1 MDIHWLIAFC
11 LGIGLSAACG
21 IRMFLPLL
29 LIAVNQRF
37 HLLDTSYHVDWLDS
51 NLALIIL
58 ITATVIE
65 ISAYYIPLIDHILD
79 VVNVPLVF
87 VAGLLSMASILPDMP
102 LYMDKVLGL
111 IVGGSTAVTI
121 NGLVG
126 IGRLKSTT
134 LSAGTTNP
142 FYATIENVM
151 TIVITVLSFLI
162 PIIIGLIVFFVVL
175 VSFKKFRNFFRKPL
189 STKH

>member
-29 LIAVNQRF
+29 LIAVNQKF
-37 HLLDTSYHVDWLDS
+37 HLLETSYYVDWLDS

-58 ITATVIE
+58 ITATLIE

-102 LYMDKVLGL
+102 LYMDKILGL

-142 FYATIENVM
+142 FYATIENIM
-151 TIVITVLSFLI
+151 TIVITILSFVI
-162 PIIIGLIVFFVVL
+162 PVIIGIIVILIVTS
-175 VSFKKFRNFFRKPL
+175 SFKRFKDFFRKPL
-189 STKH
+189 PSKH